1 MKMDF
6 NAPKPY
12 VTPQFDDKDLV
23 PLDPVLA
30 QRMRRPIMAG
40 AAVVGVFVVG
50 LTLFAAVAKVD
61 SAVVAPGIVR
71 VEDNRK
77 TIRHR
82 EGGTIKTIN
91 VKEGQHVRQ
100 NQVLLTFDEVQ
111 PRASTDVLQNQYDT
125 LTAQLARFQAE
136 ATDQKTLVIPAE
148 LTARAASDPRVAG
161 IIRDQEFLFTSR
173 LQFFE
178 TQGAVLA
185 QKLQQLETQISGVQA
200 QVDAVRESD
209 RLTRE
214 ELAGYQ
220 TLYEKGYAPKTLI
233 LRYQRSLADLAGRK
247 GQLIAEI
254 TRLREQIG
262 ETRLQ
267 ITTLKEQRI
276 TQAAEGLRQM
286 QTGLAEATPKLAA
299 ARQMLNAATV
309 RSPADGYVLDLTQF
323 TIGGVVAPGERLM
336 SVVPANAPLIVT
348 GRIKP
353 QDVDVVK
360 PGMKARVRLS
370 AFNSRRTPPVDA
382 TVMTVSAD
390 QLVDEKTGEG
400 YFRVDLKIPP
410 QELVK
415 LPKGDKLSPGMP
427 AETMIVTGNRSILS
441 YVISPL
447 TDTIRDALRED

>member
-6 NAPKPY
+6 HAPKPY
-12 VTPQFDDKDLV
+12 VAPSFDDKDLV
-23 PLDPVLA
+23 PLDPEL
-30 QRMRRPIMAG
+30 QRRMRRPIVAG

-50 LTLFAAVAKVD
+50 LTLFSAVAKID
-61 SAVVAPGIVR
+61 SAVVAPGMVR

-77 TIRHR
+77 TVRHLQ
-82 EGGTIKTIN
+82 GGTVRQIL
-91 VKEGQHVRQ
+91 VKEGQHVRKG
-100 NQVLLTFDEVQ
+100 QVLLTFDEVQ
-111 PRASTDVLQNQYDT
+111 PKATNDVFQNQQDA
-125 LTAQLARFQAE
+125 LLAQSARFQAE
-136 ATDQKTLVIPAE
+136 ATGLRAVTFPAE
-148 LTARAASDPRVAG
+148 LTSRANDARVAG
-161 IIRDQEFLFTSR
+161 IIRDQDFLFTSR

-178 TQGAVLA
+178 TQSAVLS

-200 QVDAVRESD
+200 QVDAVNESD
-209 RLTRE
+209 RLTKE

-233 LRYQRSLADLAGRK
+233 LRYQRTLADLAGRK
-247 GQLIAEI
+247 GSLLADI

-276 TQAAEGLRQM
+276 SQAAEGMRQM
-286 QTGLAEATPKLAA
+286 QSGLAEVTPKLAA
-299 ARQMLNAATV
+299 ARQTLDAATV

-323 TIGGVVAPGERLM
+323 TVGGVVGSGERLM

-348 GRIKP
+348 ARIKP
-353 QDVDVVK
+353 QDIDVVHA
-360 PGMKARVRLS
+360 GMKARVRLS
-370 AFNSRRTPPVDA
+370 AFNSRRTPPVEA
-382 TVMTVSAD
+382 TVLTVSAD
-390 QLVDEKTGEG
+390 QLVDDKTGEG
-400 YFRVDLKIPP
+400 YFRADLKIPP

-427 AETMIVTGNRSILS
+427 AEAMVITGRRSILS
-441 YVISPL
+441 YVVSPL

>member
-6 NAPKPY
+6 HAPKPY
-12 VTPQFDDKDLV
+12 VAPSFDDKDLV
-23 PLDPVLA
+23 PLDPELER
-30 QRMRRPIMAG
+30 RMRRPIVAG

-50 LTLFAAVAKVD
+50 LTLFSAVAKID
-61 SAVVAPGIVR
+61 SAVVAPGMVR

-77 TIRHR
+77 TVRHLQ
-82 EGGTIKTIN
+82 GGTVRQIL
-91 VKEGQHVRQ
+91 VKEGQHVRKG
-100 NQVLLTFDEVQ
+100 QVLLTFDEVQ
-111 PRASTDVLQNQYDT
+111 PKASNDVFQNQQDA
-125 LTAQLARFQAE
+125 LMAQSARFQAE
-136 ATDQKTLVIPAE
+136 ATGLRTVTFPAE
-148 LTARAASDPRVAG
+148 LTSRANDPRVAG
-161 IIRDQEFLFTSR
+161 IIRDQDFLFTSR
-173 LQFFE
+173 LQFYE
-178 TQGAVLA
+178 TQSAVLS

-200 QVDAVRESD
+200 QVDAVNESD
-209 RLTRE
+209 RLTKE

-233 LRYQRSLADLAGRK
+233 LRYQRTLADLAGRK
-247 GQLIAEI
+247 GSLLAEI

-276 TQAAEGLRQM
+276 SQAAEGMRQM
-286 QTGLAEATPKLAA
+286 QSGLAEVTPKLAA
-299 ARQMLNAATV
+299 ARQTLDAATV

-323 TIGGVVAPGERLM
+323 TVGGVVGPGERLM

-348 GRIKP
+348 ARIKP
-353 QDVDVVK
+353 QDIDVVHA
-360 PGMKARVRLS
+360 GMKARVRLS
-370 AFNSRRTPPVDA
+370 AFNSRRTPPVEA
-382 TVMTVSAD
+382 TVVTVSAD

-400 YFRVDLKIPP
+400 YFRADLKIPP

-427 AETMIVTGNRSILS
+427 AEAMVITGRRSILS
-441 YVISPL
+441 YVVSPL